1 MANLR
6 NERRRLRDKKSRNMA
21 DISENKVVRDKLLA
35 KFMASDEAGRKKVI
49 KTNARRSKVR
59 TEYVGRT
66 LAVFDGQEYVRL
78 HVTSE
83 MVGQMLSKL
92 VPKYKHTAS
101 LRYVSIPPRKMRL
114 VANLVKGMPI
124 EKALNVL
131 NFTPRI
137 AARHI
142 ANTIKAAAANLLS
155 IEGTSSLRP
164 EDLIV
169 KDIVVQDAPSAKRI
183 RFQSMGRV
191 YQYKKRHCHLSVK
204 LDQVG
209 GVVDEAPERVSREAT
224 SKTKAAA
231 GDTKKAKTK
240 KAPAKKT
247 PTKKKATA
255 KPAKK
260 TAVKKTESKPK
271 TTKTTKT
278 ASKKK
283 SDK

>member
-1 MANLR
+1 MA
-6 NERRRLRDKKSRNMA
+6 E
-21 DISENKVVRDKLLA
+21 ISENRVVKDKLLA
-35 KFMASDEAGRKKVI
+35 KFMAADEAGSKKVI

-66 LAVFDGQEYVRL
+66 LAVFDGREFVRL
-78 HVTSE
+78 HVTTD

-142 ANTIKAAAANLLS
+142 ANTIKAAAANILS
-155 IEGTSSLRP
+155 VEGTTSLNP

-169 KDIVVQDAPSAKRI
+169 QDIVVGDAPPSKRS

-191 YQYKKRHCHLSVK
+191 FRYKKRHCHLSVK
-204 LDQVG
+204 LGQEGSDIAV
-209 GVVDEAPERVSREAT
+209 APEKT
-224 SKTKAAA
+224 SKDTASKSKADS
-231 GDTKKAKTK
+231 GDSRKVKAK
-240 KAPAKKT
+240 KAPARKT
-247 PTKKKATA
+247 TTKKKVAA

-260 TAVKKTESKPK
+260 DAAGKTESKAK
-271 TTKTTKT
+271 TTKTT
-278 ASKKK
+278 SKKK
-283 SDK
+283 SEK

>member
-1 MANLR
+1 MANV
-6 NERRRLRDKKSRNMA
+6 
-21 DISENKVVRDKLLA
+21 SENKVVKDKLLA
-35 KFMASDEAGRKKVI
+35 KFMASNEAGKNKVI

-66 LAVFDGQEYVRL
+66 LAVFDGQEYVKL
-78 HVTSE
+78 QVTSD

-92 VPKYKHTAS
+92 VPRYKHTAS

-124 EKALNVL
+124 EQALNIL

-142 ANTIKAAAANLLS
+142 ANTIKSAAANLLS

-169 KDIVVQDAPSAKRI
+169 KDIVVQAAPSAKRI

-204 LDQVG
+204 LDQAGGIVG
-209 GVVDEAPERVSREAT
+209 EAPEKVTRAT
-224 SKTKAAA
+224 ASKAKAAA
-231 GDTKKAKTK
+231 GDTRKAKAK
-240 KAPAKKT
+240 KAPAR
-247 PTKKKATA
+247 KKAAA
-255 KPAKK
+255 KPARK
-260 TAVKKTESKPK
+260 TAAKKRASKA
-271 TTKTTKT
+271 TKTTKT